1 MILNVSTFYI
11 INYRVCTK
19 IKYYKGGLGGFGL
32 ELADWMV
39 LRNSRN
45 IVLTTRTGIRN
56 GYQAL
61 RKRVWESYGANVVI
75 STADI
80 TTEEG
85 VKQLLNEANKLGPVS
100 TIFNLAV
107 VSIILLVILA
117 NNIYLIHLM
126 PSQFIHIYYSN
137 SYMSHVYDIDI
148 YSC

>member
-1 MILNVSTFYI
+1 M
-11 INYRVCTK
+11 
-19 IKYYKGGLGGFGL
+19 
-32 ELADWMV
+32 A
-39 LRNSRN
+39 LRNARK

-61 RKRVWESYGANVVI
+61 RKRTWESYGTKVVI

-107 VSIILLVILA
+107 VS
-117 NNIYLIHLM
+117 
-126 PSQFIHIYYSN
+126 
-137 SYMSHVYDIDI
+137 
-148 YSC
+148 

>member
-1 MILNVSTFYI
+1 LVNIIYLIYI
-11 INYRVCTK
+11 ERIYTK
-19 IKYYKGGLGGFGL
+19 SKYCKGGLGGFGL
-32 ELADWMV
+32 ELADWMI

-45 IVLTTRTGIRN
+45 IILTTRTGIRN

-80 TTEEG
+80 TTEKG

-107 VSIILLVILA
+107 VSIKL
-117 NNIYLIHLM
+117 
-126 PSQFIHIYYSN
+126 
-137 SYMSHVYDIDI
+137 
-148 YSC
+148 

>member
-1 MILNVSTFYI
+1 
-11 INYRVCTK
+11 
-19 IKYYKGGLGGFGL
+19 LGGFGL

-85 VKQLLNEANKLGPVS
+85 VKQLLNEANQLGPVS

-107 VSIILLVILA
+107 VSIIIIVILV
-117 NNIYLIHLM
+117 NNIYLIHLI
-126 PSQFIHIYYSN
+126 PS
-137 SYMSHVYDIDI
+137 
-148 YSC
+148 

>member
-1 MILNVSTFYI
+1 M
-11 INYRVCTK
+11 
-19 IKYYKGGLGGFGL
+19 KYCKGGLGGFGL

-45 IVLTTRTGIRN
+45 IILTSRTGIRN

-61 RKRVWESYGANVVI
+61 RKRVWESYGTNVVI

-107 VSIILLVILA
+107 VSIIIIGILVKINILV
-117 NNIYLIHLM
+117 NT
-126 PSQFIHIYYSN
+126 
-137 SYMSHVYDIDI
+137 
-148 YSC
+148 

>member
-1 MILNVSTFYI
+1 MILNVPTFYLI
-11 INYRVCTK
+11 YYRVCTK

-85 VKQLLNEANKLGPVS
+85 VIQLLNEANQLGPVS

-107 VSIILLVILA
+107 VSIIITVILL
-117 NNIYLIHLM
+117 NNILYLIHLT
-126 PSQFIHIYYSN
+126 PSQFIHIITVTPTRV
-137 SYMSHVYDIDI
+137 MFMI
-148 YSC
+148 

>member
-1 MILNVSTFYI
+1 MFIWIVYN
-11 INYRVCTK
+11 K
-19 IKYYKGGLGGFGL
+19 MKYCKGGLGGFGL
-32 ELADWMV
+32 ELADWLV

-107 VSIILLVILA
+107 VSTIILGILV
-117 NNIYLIHLM
+117 NI
-126 PSQFIHIYYSN
+126 N
-137 SYMSHVYDIDI
+137 SSINT
-148 YSC
+148 

>member
-1 MILNVSTFYI
+1 M
-11 INYRVCTK
+11 
-19 IKYYKGGLGGFGL
+19 
-32 ELADWMV
+32 ELADWMA

-61 RKRVWESYGANVVI
+61 RKKIWESYGVNVVI

-85 VKQLLNEANKLGPVS
+85 VKQLLNEANQLGPVS

-107 VSIILLVILA
+107 VSKLHYITYLFYSFFL
-117 NNIYLIHLM
+117 NNQVSLTSIFVLK
-126 PSQFIHIYYSN
+126 N
-137 SYMSHVYDIDI
+137 R
-148 YSC
+148 